1 MNEDSLLGSFSMP
14 TIATA
19 ALSIALTLISS
30 AELEDEEEIV
40 IEIMVVI
47 AEVVFEGV
55 VERS

>member
-1 MNEDSLLGSFSMP
+1 MP